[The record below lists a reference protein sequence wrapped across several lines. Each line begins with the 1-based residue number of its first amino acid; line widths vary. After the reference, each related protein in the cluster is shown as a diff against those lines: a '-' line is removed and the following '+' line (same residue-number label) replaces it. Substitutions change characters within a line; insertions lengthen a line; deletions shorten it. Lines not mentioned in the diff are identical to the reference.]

1 MRENMCVF
9 ICVSERERKSS
20 GAAATVAEE
29 VEKKRR
35 WREGGGGGGRGV
47 EEEEAALVDIHL
59 VRHFYPLLQLA
70 GILAR
75 AGAAFAGNDSMFLPL
90 SSLPT
95 PATQAPLLYSAQR
108 AQP

>member
-1 MRENMCVF
+1 M
-9 ICVSERERKSS
+9 
-20 GAAATVAEE
+20 
-29 VEKKRR
+29 
-35 WREGGGGGGRGV
+35 